1 MYPTDLGQQGSLAA
15 GLSSLCLWWEGQ
27 GWLARLGRESFRGQG
42 QLSPGPQSQHCVCDR
57 KWTQAAVGSGGRPC
71 RGCPGRA
78 AALPHL
84 GAALLCMSLGT
95 AIRPTPVSS
104 CVGGTDHNPGANS
117 GRPRDDSLVLLAAT
131 VSHLQSL
138 RTEPERYR
146 FLMAFWA
153 PAPSLWPRY
162 FSKAN

>member
-1 MYPTDLGQQGSLAA
+1 MRRPCDQSEEIKGRGGGERAHSLNQTKEIPRNSRGKMYPTDLGQQGSLAA

-104 CVGGTDHNPGANS
+104 CVQIEM
-117 GRPRDDSLVLLAAT
+117 L
-131 VSHLQSL
+131 
-138 RTEPERYR
+138 
-146 FLMAFWA
+146 
-153 PAPSLWPRY
+153 
-162 FSKAN
+162 